1 MAVSQL
7 APSRYKTKHHR
18 WRGPTCFL
26 YRTTCVGILLQ
37 HPKKEY
43 ELKMQKK
50 RRRKEETKR
59 GKRKREWRLDHERRP
74 WRGDVSLSLP
84 HSKPFLLCVFPLS
97 STFSNDFFFVFAA
110 CVAKVREEG
119 TDGNTA
125 RRDDDEGRGLAHT
138 SISFSFSFLLADVLH
153 KVFSLRAYKN
163 ATICTTLFSCKLARQ
178 VQSSIWKHA
187 SLFQDS
193 GGFYKQ
199 CQSDRF
205 LKQFLIF

>member
-97 STFSNDFFFVFAA
+97 STFSNDFFLCSLPALRRWERREQTVTPHAEMMMKVGVLRTHQYLFPFLFFWPTCCTRSFPFAPIKTRRSA
-110 CVAKVREEG
+110 RHSSVA
-119 TDGNTA
+119 N
-125 RRDDDEGRGLAHT
+125 
-138 SISFSFSFLLADVLH
+138 
-153 KVFSLRAYKN
+153 
-163 ATICTTLFSCKLARQ
+163 
-178 VQSSIWKHA
+178 
-187 SLFQDS
+187 
-193 GGFYKQ
+193 
-199 CQSDRF
+199 
-205 LKQFLIF
+205 

>member
-1 MAVSQL
+1 M
-7 APSRYKTKHHR
+7 
-18 WRGPTCFL
+18 
-26 YRTTCVGILLQ
+26 
-37 HPKKEY
+37 
-43 ELKMQKK
+43 
-50 RRRKEETKR
+50 
-59 GKRKREWRLDHERRP
+59 
-74 WRGDVSLSLP
+74 
-84 HSKPFLLCVFPLS
+84 
-97 STFSNDFFFVFAA
+97 FAA

-163 ATICTTLFSCKLARQ
+163 ATVCTSFFSCKLARQ

-193 GGFYKQ
+193 GGCGSYKQ
-199 CQSDRF
+199 CQSNRF
-205 LKQFLIF
+205 LQKFLICLNFYSQCAAMVMAVVVSSASAGKGKRINCIFIKRKSFQ